1 MKLQNVTVAYG
12 NKTVLRDV
20 TLDFPKG
27 DFTFLIGG
35 SGSGKTTLIKTLIA
49 EMIPKSGTVTD
60 SNGRVMSNLS

>member
-27 DFTFLIGG
+27 DFAFLIGG

-49 EMIPKSGTVTD
+49 EMVPKS
-60 SNGRVMSNLS
+60 

>member
-27 DFTFLIGG
+27 DFAFLIG
-35 SGSGKTTLIKTLIA
+35 
-49 EMIPKSGTVTD
+49 
-60 SNGRVMSNLS
+60 